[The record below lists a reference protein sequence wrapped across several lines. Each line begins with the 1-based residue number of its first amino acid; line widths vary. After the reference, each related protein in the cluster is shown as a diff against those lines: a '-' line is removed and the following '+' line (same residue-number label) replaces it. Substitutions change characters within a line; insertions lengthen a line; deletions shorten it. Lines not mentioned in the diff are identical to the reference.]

1 MQTETNPS
9 GVSAEIT
16 TPQLET
22 AALSGAIAASAPGQ
36 IRVIKRNGTVVPF
49 EASKISVAITK
60 AFLVPDALRR
70 A

>member
-22 AALSGAIAASAPGQ
+22 AALSGAIAATAPGQ
-36 IRVIKRNGTVVPF
+36 IRVIKPQWYG
-49 EASKISVAITK
+49 
-60 AFLVPDALRR
+60 
-70 A
+70 